1 MSFDNAPPET
11 QRFLAFGNYLFL
23 VAMMAVIALI
33 LVAAAVMQY
42 AFGELPCSLCLLQR
56 VAMLGICFGIL
67 MQLRNGFSYRNTGI
81 SITFALFLLIV
92 AERQTLLDI
101 VPRPGH
107 AYIGSAV
114 FGLHMPVWSIIIA
127 LVVLIAFS
135 LKLAIIG
142 GDRPL
147 EVNPVSTFPRL
158 AAIGTA
164 VGAIVVALAVLN
176 FGSVIV
182 QCGINECH
190 TMGYQLLGYT
200 PPAS

>member
-1 MSFDNAPPET
+1 MSFENASPQT
-11 QRFLAFGNYLFL
+11 HRLLAWGNYAFL
-23 VAMMAVIALI
+23 IAMMAVIAVILI
-33 LVAAAVMQY
+33 AAAVMQY
-42 AFGELPCSLCLLQR
+42 AFGELPCPLCLLQR

-67 MQLRNGFSYRNTGI
+67 THLRSGFSYQNTGI
-81 SITFALFLLIV
+81 SIGSALFLLIV

-107 AYIGSAV
+107 AYIGSPV

-142 GDRPL
+142 GDRHL
-147 EVNPVSTFPRL
+147 ETTPVSTFPRL
-158 AAIGTA
+158 AAIGTV
-164 VGAIVVALAVLN
+164 VGLVVIALAVLN
-176 FGSVIV
+176 LGSVIV
-182 QCGINECH
+182 QCGLNECH
-190 TMGYQLLGYT
+190 TMGYQLLGYV

>member
-1 MSFDNAPPET
+1 MSLDNASPET
-11 QRFLAFGNYLFL
+11 QRFLAWANYAFL
-23 VAMMAVIALI
+23 LAMMTVIAAILI
-33 LVAAAVMQY
+33 AASVMQY
-42 AFGELPCSLCLLQR
+42 AFGELPCPLCLLQR
-56 VAMLGICFGIL
+56 VAMLGICLGIL
-67 MQLRNGFSYRNTGI
+67 LQFRTGFSYQNTGI
-81 SITFALFLLIV
+81 SLAFALFLLIV

-127 LVVLIAFS
+127 LCVLIAFV

-142 GDRPL
+142 GDRHL
-147 EVNPVSTFPRL
+147 ETTPVSTFPRL
-158 AAIGTA
+158 AAAGTI
-164 VGAIVVALAVLN
+164 VGAVVVALAVLN